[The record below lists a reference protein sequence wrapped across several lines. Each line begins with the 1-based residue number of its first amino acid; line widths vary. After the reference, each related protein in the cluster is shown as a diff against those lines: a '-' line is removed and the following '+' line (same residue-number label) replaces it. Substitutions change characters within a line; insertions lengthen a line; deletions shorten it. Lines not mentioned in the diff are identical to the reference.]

1 MRRGINIR
9 KKKRIILKDTNKKA
23 LQLLILLSIVLIVCV
38 IIYVFFIQNFFI
50 KKSFEKDSI
59 GFSNLNETIPF
70 SLNKIILFS
79 SATANTND
87 INHSVLSLNISQYCD
102 IGMYINNTNKENTSI
117 NSLYINNIS
126 ISTPEL
132 GTPCLY
138 KKKVEDLG
146 KCSFDEN
153 SIIQNEFYFN
163 VIDSNIE
170 INYDNYEI
178 YNNGSTPISLGFYN
192 KDVKKD
198 FLTDATEIGY
208 NGALLN
214 MASIP
219 QTSLK
224 CNVSF
229 TINIITNSDEH
240 YICNVNF
247 DIPFEDEEGSIYN
260 DGYFTKEI
268 SSEETS
274 KFMRI
279 K

>member
-9 KKKRIILKDTNKKA
+9 KKKRIISKDTNKKA
-23 LQLLILLSIVLIVCV
+23 LQLLSLLLVVLIVCI
-38 IIYVFFIQNFFI
+38 IIYVFFIKNFFI
-50 KKSFEKDSI
+50 KKSFEKDNI
-59 GFSNLNETIPF
+59 NFSNLNETIPF

-102 IGMYINNTNKENTSI
+102 IGMYINNADKENTSI
-117 NSLYINNIS
+117 KSLYINNIS

-153 SIIQNEFYFN
+153 SIVQDEFYFN
-163 VIDSNIE
+163 VIDSNTE

-178 YNNGSTPISLGFYN
+178 YNNSTTPISLGFYN
-192 KDVKKD
+192 KDIKSD
-198 FLTDATEIGY
+198 YLIDDSEIEY
-208 NGALLN
+208 NGTLLN
-214 MASIP
+214 RASIP
-219 QTSLK
+219 LTSLK

-229 TINIITNSDEH
+229 TINIITNLDEL
-240 YICNVNF
+240 YICNVSF
-247 DIPFEDEEGSIYN
+247 DIPFEDEKTSIYN

-268 SSEETS
+268 SSEEIS
-274 KFMRI
+274 KFVRI